1 MIISSPLMS
10 SQQKQFDKM
19 VSLVD
24 GMEALLFEAHKAK
37 GWKWVHEEPLW
48 CTWTL
53 EKFGWPLR

>member
-1 MIISSPLMS
+1 MS